1 MELNKEQKRAVVF
14 EGRSLIVKA
23 GPGTGKTRVLVE
35 RVAYLASKGV
45 KPELILVL
53 TFTRKAVKEIKE
65 RLKKKKVKGVEVKT
79 FHGWSYELLKT
90 EDDSLKLIEERKRKK
105 LIRKL
110 GIKKYKEKLKELELL
125 DFDDLV
131 IMARDLLKKKQNRKR
146 YEYVLVDEFQDTNEE
161 QYELLKLIVGGAN
174 ICVIGDPRQS
184 IYAFRGATPTIFK
197 KFKEDFGKAK
207 EIGLKINYRSRAG
220 ILKAAQKLFKEDDP
234 AKSYAFRRAG
244 GDGEVKLV
252 RTLDEYTEA
261 DWILRLIE
269 KKIGGLGLVEA
280 SELRGQGDKEIKWK
294 DVAVIYRTHR
304 LNRVLKEKFGRLGIP
319 FQVIGVESD
328 WEQGKMRE
336 LVAGLRFLGGEGQW
350 EEELEDLGMNEGEIE
365 WLKELGE
372 LKIGKIVDKLIKR
385 WGIEMDDVLREFRH
399 ILIGLKDLRKF
410 GEYHDSLIEN
420 DYYDEQVDKVTLMT
434 MHATK
439 GLEFKYVVVAGF
451 EEWLSKDED
460 EERRLLY
467 VAMTRAKEGLFLLTT
482 EKRGGK
488 KQKVSRFL
496 KEIRGGWL
504 VEEEDER
511 MEKERKR
518 RARRRLKKAQIKLF

>member
-14 EGRSLIVKA
+14 EGKLLIVKA

-35 RVAYLASKGV
+35 RVAYLARRGV
-45 KPELILVL
+45 SPESILVL
-53 TFTRKAVKEIKE
+53 TFTRKAVKEIRE
-65 RLKKKKVKGVEVKT
+65 RLKKKKVEGVEVKT
-79 FHGWSYELLKT
+79 FHGWSWELLRIKNN
-90 EDDSLKLIEERKRKK
+90 ELRIMNEKKRKK
-105 LIRKL
+105 LVKKL
-110 GIKKYKEKLKELELL
+110 GKEGYQKEKKKLGLL

-131 IMARDLLKKKQNRKR
+131 IMARDLLKEKPESKR

-161 QYELLKLIVGGAN
+161 QYELLKLIVKGAS

-184 IYAFRGATPTIFK
+184 IYAFRGATPIIFE
-197 KFKEDFGKAK
+197 KFKEDFGEAK
-207 EIGLKINYRSRAG
+207 EVG
-220 ILKAAQKLFKEDDP
+220 ILKTAQKLFKEDDP
-234 AKSYAFRRAG
+234 LKSWRSDREEG
-244 GDGEVKLV
+244 GEVKLI

-319 FQVIGVESD
+319 FQVIGAESD
-328 WEQGKMRE
+328 WEQGEMRK
-336 LVAGLRFLGGEGQW
+336 LVAGLRFLGEAGQW

-365 WLKELGE
+365 WLKELKE
-372 LKIGKIVDKLIKR
+372 LGIVKIVDKLIKR

-399 ILIGLKDLRKF
+399 ILIGLKDLKRF
-410 GEYHDSLIEN
+410 GEYHDSLVEN

-451 EEWLSKDED
+451 EEGLGDED

-482 EKRGGK
+482 EKRRGK

-496 KEIRGGWL
+496 KEIRGEWL
-504 VEEEDER
+504 VEEKDGR

-518 RARRRLKKAQIKLF
+518 RAKRRLEKAQIKLF

>member
-23 GPGTGKTRVLVE
+23 GPGTGKTRVLIE
-35 RVAYLASKGV
+35 RVAYLVSKGV

-65 RLKKKKVKGVEVKT
+65 RLKKKKVKGAEVKT
-79 FHGWSYELLKT
+79 FHGWSYELLKA

-105 LIRKL
+105 LIKKL

-184 IYAFRGATPTIFK
+184 IYAFRGATPTIFE
-197 KFKEDFGKAK
+197 KFKEDFREAK
-207 EIGLKINYRSRAG
+207 EIGLKINYRSRVG
-220 ILKAAQKLFKEDDP
+220 ILKTAQKLFKEDD
-234 AKSYAFRRAG
+234 SLRSWRSERE
-244 GDGEVKLV
+244 GEVKLI

-304 LNRVLKEKFGRLGIP
+304 LNRALKEKFGRLGIP
-319 FQVIGVESD
+319 FQVIGAESN
-328 WEQGKMRE
+328 WEEGEMRK
-336 LVAGLRFLGGEGQW
+336 LVAGLRFLGEADQW
-350 EEELEDLGMNEGEIE
+350 KEELEDLGMNEGEIE
-365 WLKELGE
+365 WLKELGK
-372 LKIGKIVDKLIKR
+372 LGIVGIVDKLIKR

-399 ILIGLKDLRKF
+399 ILIGLKDLKRF
-410 GEYHDSLIEN
+410 GEYHDNLMEN

-439 GLEFKYVVVAGF
+439 GLEFKYVVMAGF
-451 EEWLSKDED
+451 EEWSNKDED

-488 KQKVSRFL
+488 KQRVSRFL
-496 KEIRGGWL
+496 KEIRGGCL
-504 VEEEDER
+504 IEEEDER

-518 RARRRLKKAQIKLF
+518 REKRRLEKAQIKLF